1 MLEELKQ
8 SNTVVGIK
16 QLRRALDGGKV
27 KKVFLAEDAD
37 PILIDPVA
45 QLCAEIGVECEAVQT
60 MRALGAACGISVGAA
75 AAAIWTRTAC
85 LNLRSPA

>member
-8 SNTVVGIK
+8 GNTVVGIK

-37 PILIDPVA
+37 PILIAPVA

-75 AAAIWTRTAC
+75 AAAI
-85 LNLRSPA
+85 LV

>member
-1 MLEELKQ
+1 MLSKLKDGPKVVGLKQ
-8 SNTVVGIK
+8 S
-16 QLRRALDGGKV
+16 RRAISDGTAAL
-27 KKVFLAEDAD
+27 VFLAEDAD

-75 AAAIWTRTAC
+75 AAAI
-85 LNLRSPA
+85 LV

>member
-16 QLRRALDGGKV
+16 QLRRALDGGRV

-75 AAAIWTRTAC
+75 AAAI
-85 LNLRSPA
+85 LV

>member
-8 SNTVVGIK
+8 GNTVVGIK
-16 QLRRALDGGKV
+16 QLRRAFNGGKV

-37 PILIDPVA
+37 PILTEPIT
-45 QLCAEIGVECEAVQT
+45 QLCAETGVECEAVET

-75 AAAIWTRTAC
+75 AAAV
-85 LNLRSPA
+85 LV

>member
-1 MLEELKQ
+1 MLDELKQ

-75 AAAIWTRTAC
+75 AAAI
-85 LNLRSPA
+85 LV

>member
-8 SNTVVGIK
+8 GNTVVGIK

-37 PILIDPVA
+37 PVLIDPVA

-75 AAAIWTRTAC
+75 AAAI
-85 LNLRSPA
+85 LV

>member
-75 AAAIWTRTAC
+75 AAAI
-85 LNLRSPA
+85 LV

>member
-75 AAAIWTRTAC
+75 AAAILA
-85 LNLRSPA
+85 

>member
-8 SNTVVGIK
+8 GNTVVGIK

-37 PILIDPVA
+37 PVLTDPIA
-45 QLCAEIGVECEAVQT
+45 QLCAETGVECEAVQT

-75 AAAIWTRTAC
+75 AAAILA
-85 LNLRSPA
+85 

>member
-8 SNTVVGIK
+8 GNTVVGIK

-37 PILIDPVA
+37 PILIDPVV

-75 AAAIWTRTAC
+75 AAAI
-85 LNLRSPA
+85 LV

>member
-8 SNTVVGIK
+8 GNTVVGIK

-27 KKVFLAEDAD
+27 KKAFLAEDAD
-37 PILIDPVA
+37 PVLTDPIA
-45 QLCAEIGVECEAVQT
+45 QLCAETGVECEAVQT

-75 AAAIWTRTAC
+75 AAAI
-85 LNLRSPA
+85 LV

>member
-8 SNTVVGIK
+8 GNTVVGIK

-37 PILIDPVA
+37 SVLTDPIA

-75 AAAIWTRTAC
+75 AAAI
-85 LNLRSPA
+85 LV

>member
-8 SNTVVGIK
+8 GNTVVGIK
-16 QLRRALDGGKV
+16 QLRRALDSGKV

-37 PILIDPVA
+37 PVLTDPIA
-45 QLCAEIGVECEAVQT
+45 QLCAETGGVECEAVQT

-75 AAAIWTRTAC
+75 AAAI
-85 LNLRSPA
+85 LV

>member
-8 SNTVVGIK
+8 GNTVVGIK

-27 KKVFLAEDAD
+27 RKVFLAEDAD

-75 AAAIWTRTAC
+75 AAAI
-85 LNLRSPA
+85 LV

>member
-8 SNTVVGIK
+8 SNKVVGIK

-37 PILIDPVA
+37 PVLTDPIA
-45 QLCAEIGVECEAVQT
+45 QLCAETGVECEAVQT
-60 MRALGAACGISVGAA
+60 MRALGAACGISVAAA
-75 AAAIWTRTAC
+75 AAAILA
-85 LNLRSPA
+85 

>member
-75 AAAIWTRTAC
+75 AAI
-85 LNLRSPA
+85 LV

>member
-1 MLEELKQ
+1 MLEELRQ
-8 SNTVVGIK
+8 GNTVVGIK

-75 AAAIWTRTAC
+75 AAAI
-85 LNLRSPA
+85 LV

>member
-8 SNTVVGIK
+8 GNTVVGIK

-75 AAAIWTRTAC
+75 AAAILA
-85 LNLRSPA
+85 

>member
-8 SNTVVGIK
+8 GNTVVGIK
-16 QLRRALDGGKV
+16 QLRRALNGGKV

-37 PILIDPVA
+37 PALTAPIA
-45 QLCAEIGVECEAVQT
+45 QLCAGLGVKCEAVQS

-75 AAAIWTRTAC
+75 AAAV
-85 LNLRSPA
+85 LV

>member
-1 MLEELKQ
+1 MLEELKH

-75 AAAIWTRTAC
+75 AAAI
-85 LNLRSPA
+85 LV